1 MEQRIDKRSPRLNIT
16 SVQIRVSAMNVEF
29 GEDNSRTV
37 WKHPKSD
44 ISDIIALEVA
54 TSGPLLSFRGL

>member
-1 MEQRIDKRSPRLNIT
+1 M

-37 WKHPKSD
+37 RTLYSYHRGGQCRDELSTKLG
-44 ISDIIALEVA
+44 LE
-54 TSGPLLSFRGL
+54 TSQERY